1 MQGTTDNHSSSRQP
15 TRLTDYGLKLSKKGI
30 YKLKEA
36 QHPDMQALAKGKFVS
51 QFKLNCATDHYSHL
65 ELVDSQ
71 ALKNLKRSLS

>member
-1 MQGTTDNHSSSRQP
+1 
-15 TRLTDYGLKLSKKGI
+15 
-30 YKLKEA
+30 
-36 QHPDMQALAKGKFVS
+36 MQALAKGKFVS